1 MLKQFKIMKNSK
13 ISLITLITLIAFV
26 GNSFGQIELPAPS
39 PTATFSQKIGLT
51 DVSINYSRPSIKG
64 RTVYGDLVPFG
75 KLWRTG
81 ANRATKFTFS
91 DDVKIGGKD
100 LAAGTYA
107 LFTIPGEN
115 EWTIIFNTNFNQGGT
130 GNYKESEDALRVKIK
145 SVKIPATIETFS
157 IHLEDVKPTSA
168 LIEILWESTIVQIP
182 LEVSIDERI
191 MTSIDKAMKIGP
203 NAYQQAANYYH
214 QSGKDLNQ
222 ALAWMDEALK
232 IHEADGN
239 NVFWIYRQ
247 KSLIQAD
254 MKKYKDAIATAK
266 VSLKKATEAKNDDYV
281 KMNNKSIA
289 TWSKK

>member
-1 MLKQFKIMKNSK
+1 MKNRR
-13 ISLITLITLIAFV
+13 ISLITFLVLCIFA
-26 GNSFGQIELPAPS
+26 GNSFAQIELPAPS
-39 PTATFSQKIGLT
+39 PTATLSQKVGLT
-51 DVSINYSRPSIKG
+51 EVSITYSRPSIKG
-64 RTVYGDLVPFG
+64 RTVFGDLVPYG

-81 ANRATKFTFS
+81 ANTATKLTFS

-100 LAAGTYA
+100 LPAGSYA

-115 EWTIIFNTNFNQGGT
+115 EWTIIFNKNFNQGGT
-130 GNYKESEDALRVKIK
+130 GNYKEAEDALRVTIK
-145 SVKIPATIETFS
+145 SVKIPGTIETFC
-157 IHLEDVKPTSA
+157 INLEDVKPTSA

-191 MTSIDKAMKIGP
+191 MASIDKSMKVSP

-214 QSGKDLNQ
+214 QSGKDLKQ
-222 ALAWMDEALK
+222 AVAWMDEALK
-232 IHEADGN
+232 IHESEGN

-266 VSLKKATEAKNDDYV
+266 VSLEKATEAKNDDYI
-281 KMNNKSIA
+281 KMNTESIA
-289 TWSKK
+289 AWSKK